1 MAVGRKGKR
10 ARETMARAAKRAR
23 RSGDGGGNV
32 WNLGLGLCTV
42 VCRLVSQLSTKSCGI
57 GYFSIQKERFLLW
70 HVFCFTEKQGH
81 LHVESFS
88 FRWRIVRFRPFFQKH
103 QSSIFTMK
111 IRSLLPMFVCFVFAA
126 TLMVLQAQES
136 TNTVAAAAESVS
148 EAVSAV
154 PEGAVAEDEEVTWG
168 RQWAAYIRQG
178 GTTMIFIGLLSVLGV
193 GCALERFWNLR
204 RGRIV
209 PDGFASDVIRLWNE
223 NSFEGV
229 RDVCAKSRSMLA
241 RVVETM
247 LEHKDSK
254 DAQEVKMFAED
265 KAGRELRLEN
275 RKSAMLATVSTISP
289 LLGLFGTVVGLLGAF
304 GTVAAMGEM
313 GDASVLADDIGKA
326 LVTTVAGLAVSM
338 PALFV
343 YQILKNRL
351 ALYAVELEEQVADL
365 VNKIFVE
372 RR

>member
-1 MAVGRKGKR
+1 
-10 ARETMARAAKRAR
+10 
-23 RSGDGGGNV
+23 
-32 WNLGLGLCTV
+32 
-42 VCRLVSQLSTKSCGI
+42 
-57 GYFSIQKERFLLW
+57 
-70 HVFCFTEKQGH
+70 
-81 LHVESFS
+81 
-88 FRWRIVRFRPFFQKH
+88 
-103 QSSIFTMK
+103 MK
-111 IRSLLPMFVCFVFAA
+111 IRSLLPIFVCFVFAA

-204 RGRIV
+204 RSRIV